1 MSEHCEL
8 HQREFEAF
16 CEECGGIDKP
26 MCSICLCEHNR
37 EKHKSKNTHISVY
50 IGKGLEEINSEIK
63 KVQKHKDEVAK
74 HSENASRIMSEQND
88 IKGKIDY
95 ALNKVKE
102 NIKKYNQEVSKKST
116 VLLKCYEQLA
126 KEITRCEHKINE
138 NISDPQKIE
147 RNVEAMKKQQKYWKA
162 YKEVKRALIEDA
174 TPDASKII
182 EHANSYQKLL
192 DDYKLQLK
200 EVDNFAEIDVEKYQK
215 NKLEN
220 EKLITDNKKVTQ
232 ENEENKRILYLL
244 SYHRNYKRIIRKTRY
259 SLSPIIRV

>member
-16 CEECGGIDKP
+16 CKDCGGLEKP

-37 EKHKSKNTHISVY
+37 DKHNSGNTHISVH
-50 IGKGLEEINSEIK
+50 IREGLKEINSEIK
-63 KVQKHKDEVAK
+63 KVHKHKDEVAK

-88 IKGKIDY
+88 IKGNIDN
-95 ALNKVKE
+95 ALNRVKE

-147 RNVEAMKKQQKYWKA
+147 RNVEAMAKQQKYWIA
-162 YKEVKRALIEDA
+162 YKEVKRALKEDA

-200 EVDNFAEIDVEKYQK
+200 EINNFADIDVEKYHHYK
-215 NKLEN
+215 IEVEELRRDN
-220 EKLITDNKKVTQ
+220 EKLERN
-232 ENEENKRILYLL
+232 NEGNNLEKNGILYLL
-244 SYHRNYKRIIRKTRY
+244 SYRRNYKRII
-259 SLSPIIRV
+259 